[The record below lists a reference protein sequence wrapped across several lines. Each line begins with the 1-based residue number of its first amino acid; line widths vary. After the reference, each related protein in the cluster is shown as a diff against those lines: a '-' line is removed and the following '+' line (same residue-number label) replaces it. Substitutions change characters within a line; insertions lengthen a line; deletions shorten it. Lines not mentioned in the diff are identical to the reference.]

1 MPTLYCC
8 CMFLPKSEDGPVQAR
23 HNKDKGEVDNI
34 WEKTPRKP
42 ERSLEFN
49 PMKLNR
55 RVEV

>member
-8 CMFLPKSEDGPVQAR
+8 CMFLPKSKDGPVQAR

-34 WEKTPRKP
+34 WEKTLRKP